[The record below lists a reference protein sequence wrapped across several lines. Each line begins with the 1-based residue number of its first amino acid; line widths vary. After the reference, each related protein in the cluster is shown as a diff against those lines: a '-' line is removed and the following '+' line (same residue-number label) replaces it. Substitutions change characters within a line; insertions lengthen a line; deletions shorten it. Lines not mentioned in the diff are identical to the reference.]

1 MYQHILVTLDGSEL
15 SESVLP
21 HLNSITKGCQKSGSV
36 TLARVVEPLHLYEGL
51 ERSLPPQEKE
61 RLEKEVESQ
70 TRAYLDGIAA
80 KLDLGAIEVKTE
92 ILHGD
97 ARKAIVEF
105 AHKTD
110 VDLIMI
116 GTHGHSEFKK
126 LVIGS
131 VADRV
136 VRDACVP
143 VFLVRPK
150 QCRL

>member
-21 HLNSITKGCQKSGSV
+21 HLSAIAKSCKADGKV

-61 RLEKEVESQ
+61 RLNQEAENLTK
-70 TRAYLDGIAA
+70 AYLNGIAE
-80 KLDLGAIEVKTE
+80 KIDLGEVTVETE
-92 ILHGD
+92 ILYGD
-97 ARKAIVEF
+97 ARKAIVEY
-105 AHKTD
+105 AHESG
-110 VDLIMI
+110 VDLILI

-136 VRDACVP
+136 ARDACVP
-143 VFLVRPK
+143 VFLVRPP
-150 QCRL
+150 QCRI

>member
-21 HLNSITKGCQKSGSV
+21 HLGAVAKSCKADGKV
-36 TLARVVEPLHLYEGL
+36 TLARVVEPLHFFEGL
-51 ERSLPPQEKE
+51 EHSLPHLEKE
-61 RLEKEVESQ
+61 RLEKDVVIQ
-70 TRAYLDGIAA
+70 TQAYLDGIAE
-80 KLDLGAIEVKTE
+80 KIDLGNVTVETE

-97 ARKAIVEF
+97 APEAIVEY
-105 AHKTD
+105 AHESG

-116 GTHGHSEFKK
+116 GTHGNSEFKK

-136 VRDACVP
+136 VREACVP
-143 VFLVRPK
+143 VFLVRPT